1 MKRAVSVSI
10 GTSKRDK
17 AVEVDLLGQR
27 VRLERVGTDGD
38 MKKAA
43 RLFAE
48 LDGNVDALGVGGADL
63 GLQVDDRWYPLYSV
77 LPMVR
82 HVRRTP
88 ITDGAGLKN
97 TLEAGLAQFL
107 DERLH
112 EPIVPRRVLITS
124 GADRWGM
131 TRSFVEAG
139 YECLFGDLMFGL
151 GLPIPIRSPRGL
163 KRLAALLMPI
173 AGRLPFSWVY
183 PIGEKQEKRSPR
195 WGEAYA
201 WAPVIAGDNHYIK
214 RCMPDRLEG
223 KTVVTNTTTIED
235 VDLFRQAGV
244 RHLLTS
250 TPVFDGRSFGTN
262 VLEAGLIAASGKGR
276 RLSYDELRSL
286 IAELGLRPSLQE
298 LA

>member
-10 GTSKRDK
+10 GTPKRDK

-38 MKKAA
+38 MQKAA

-48 LDGNVDALGVGGADL
+48 LDGTVEALGVGGADL

-82 HVRRTP
+82 QVRHTP
-88 ITDGAGLKN
+88 VTDGAGLKN

-107 DERLH
+107 DQRLGGR
-112 EPIVPRRVLITS
+112 ITPRRVLITS

-131 TRSFVEAG
+131 TRSFAAAG

-151 GLPIPIRSPRGL
+151 GLPIPIRSPQGL

-195 WGEAYA
+195 WGGAYA
-201 WAPVIAGDNHYIK
+201 WATVIAGDAHYIK
-214 RCMPDRLEG
+214 RFMPDRLEG
-223 KTVVTNTTTIED
+223 KTIVTNTTTEQD
-235 VDLFRQAGV
+235 VQLFRQAGV
-244 RHLLTS
+244 RRLVTS
-250 TPVFDGRSFGTN
+250 TPVFEGRSFGTN
-262 VLEAGLIAASGKGR
+262 VMEAGLIAASGKGR
-276 RLSYDELRSL
+276 RLSHDELRSL
-286 IAELGLRPSLQE
+286 IADLGLQPSLQE